1 MKQKITILSI
11 MLGFFVIAIL
21 TVENG
26 SFWIVIAAIGGLSAY
41 FIPVLVTKRKENLRN
56 RSYDLDLPDFMVHT
70 AMFIEAGLILW
81 DALERAAGAGNR
93 ERPLYQDI
101 NGAFDRVRK
110 GSSKD
115 LIAVFEELAAQRKSA
130 SLSNFCAMVTQNVR
144 KGSGELSM
152 LFTAQAQLYRNERR
166 RVAEKLAE
174 EAVTLLLIPS
184 SIVLIALVLLLLAP
198 AVMQIFGEI

>member
-1 MKQKITILSI
+1 MRQKIAILSVT
-11 MLGFFVIAIL
+11 LGFFVIAVL
-21 TVENG
+21 TVENW
-26 SFWIVIAAIGGLSAY
+26 SLRVIIAAIGGFSAY
-41 FIPVLVTKRKENLRN
+41 FIPVLDTRRKENIRN

-70 AMFIEAGLILW
+70 AMFTEAGLILW
-81 DALERAAGAGNR
+81 DALERAAGTGNMD
-93 ERPLYQDI
+93 RPLYQDI
-101 NGAFDRVRK
+101 NGAFNRVRK

-144 KGSGELSM
+144 KGSGELSI
-152 LFTAQAQLYRNERR
+152 LFIAQAQLYRNERR
-166 RVAEKLAE
+166 RVAEKLSE

-198 AVMQIFGEI
+198 AVMQIFGGI